1 MEALAQTAPGLVS
14 SGTATLAT
22 LADVALPPPPG
33 WWPQTTGWIVL
44 GVVLLLALLW
54 AAVRSWRHYRAN
66 RYRREALHALEVL
79 RPAAMSADAAVRA
92 DALLATAELLK
103 RSALAAWPR
112 AQVAGLSGAAWA
124 QFLAQ
129 HAGGAQPAAAM
140 LAPFVADA
148 QYQGASALARM
159 PAADA
164 QALFDASHDW
174 LARHRVSA

>member
-1 MEALAQTAPGLVS
+1 MEALAQTAPGLVA

-22 LADVALPPPPG
+22 LIDVVPPPPPS
-33 WWPQTTGWIVL
+33 WWPQTIGWAVL

-54 AAVRSWRHYRAN
+54 AAVRSWRRWRAN
-66 RYRREALHALEVL
+66 RYRREALQALKAL
-79 RPAAMSADAAVRA
+79 RPAATSTDGATRA
-92 DALLATAELLK
+92 GALLALAELLK

-112 AQVAGLSGAAWA
+112 TQVAALSGAGWA
-124 QFLAQ
+124 QFLEH
-129 HAGGAQPAAAM
+129 HAGGAQHAAAT

-148 QYQGASALARM
+148 QYQGARALARL
-159 PAADA
+159 PAAEA